1 MIVLSSSKDILL
13 MGSTLKKYKIDPTDS
28 YAYKMYELR
37 QAKHHFS
44 FNEHVEA
51 MVLSL
56 LSANCK
62 FRFIGSP
69 IPLAT
74 DQCFRL

>member
-1 MIVLSSSKDILL
+1 

-56 LSANCK
+56 LSANRPWK
-62 FRFIGSP
+62 QIVENLITSEKYF
-69 IPLAT
+69 AT
-74 DQCFRL
+74 GMLS